1 MSLIIFLI
9 ISAWHFSEDWNK
21 KLDLFKRLVLG
32 MTIVN
37 LPAFFYSSEIYLI
50 FMKIK
55 LNNLADKE
63 GLSFFCPP
71 LNLCTDNAAM
81 VSWAGIEYIINF
93 GINNVDNLDF
103 IPRPRWPLDPKSKP
117 IGRAKHAR

>member
-1 MSLIIFLI
+1 MNGGFPQGSFIGGILYICYINPVGFPGELSI
-9 ISAWHFSEDWNK
+9 KSFV
-21 KLDLFKRLVLG
+21 LVG
-32 MTIVN
+32 GVAANNYI
-37 LPAFFYSSEIYLI
+37 
-50 FMKIK
+50 KIK
-55 LNNLADKE
+55 LNNFAEKE

-103 IPRPRWPLDPKSKP
+103 IPRPLWPLDPKSKP